1 MGSAVEGSLAPV
13 FFEGFLVGFGL
24 WGGSCHFVDLRGVGF
39 VAEEST
45 RGPRRE
51 HVQCK
56 LDIDFLRL
64 VLQLQE
70 DITGRCDLLL
80 PFSQFQHHLLSI
92 LNDFEMRY
100 YK

>member
-1 MGSAVEGSLAPV
+1 M
-13 FFEGFLVGFGL
+13 GFGL
-24 WGGSCHFVDLRGVGF
+24 WGGCGHFVGLGGVGF

-45 RGPRRE
+45 RGPRSE
-51 HVQCK
+51 HVECK

-70 DITGRCDLLL
+70 DITRRCDLLL
-80 PFSQFQHHLLSI
+80 PLSQFQHHLRSI